1 MSDYT
6 NYLCKSNLIEI
17 SQTHDSIMREW
28 REVSLRIRII
38 CEGLQKALK
47 DIKNDTRRKRF
58 IVERPLCKA
67 IL

>member
-6 NYLCKSNLIEI
+6 NYLCKPICKSNWIKI
-17 SQTHDSIMREW
+17 NQTHDSIVREW

-47 DIKNDTRRKRF
+47 DIKNDTGRK
-58 IVERPLCKA
+58 K
-67 IL
+67 

>member
-17 SQTHDSIMREW
+17 SQTHDTIMREW

-47 DIKNDTRRKRF
+47 DIKNDTKS
-58 IVERPLCKA
+58 
-67 IL
+67 